1 MYLLR
6 HKKETPRPLRDPR
19 LYVLVRADL
28 PPGYQMAQAC
38 HAVSYLAA
46 DNRLALYQHPVITVL
61 NVCDEGELLSESR
74 KAMIESGSPEGFM
87 FREPDLNG
95 EATAFACY
103 SRGSEWSHLKLALG
117 EI

>member
-1 MYLLR
+1 MSLLHR
-6 HKKETPRPLRDPR
+6 KKETPRPPREPR

-46 DNRLALYQHPVITVL
+46 DNRLALYQHPVISVL
-61 NVCDEGELLSESR
+61 NVRDEDELLSESR
-74 KAMIESGSPEGFM
+74 KAMIEPGSPEGFM
-87 FREPDLNG
+87 FREPDLGG

-103 SRGSEWSHLKLALG
+103 SRGKEWAHLKLALS
-117 EI
+117 